1 MQKKKKKTAKVI
13 LDGAKWKYYRLQG
26 MRMFREICRYT
37 VMCFERSYS

>member
-1 MQKKKKKTAKVI
+1 MQIIKTAKVI

-26 MRMFREICRYT
+26 MRMFREISRDT